1 MHEQIARYSTIVFFV
16 KPGYKTIIAC
26 TCVISLPPF
35 PKTLEEETR
44 LESMHISCHRRYG
57 TTGSQQTLSST
68 VLFKSPKNVNFNKTF
83 PRTYQQKKNSFL
95 DEKKGQHCTI
105 WFWNSY
111 EVYPFP
117 PVFSYNSKYLFPLKD
132 TIQNT
137 HSGYRP
143 VSSTLAPALA
153 CRPHNI
159 GSPRF
164 DVTL

>member
-1 MHEQIARYSTIVFFV
+1 M
-16 KPGYKTIIAC
+16 C
-26 TCVISLPPF
+26 NLPTPLSEN
-35 PKTLEEETR
+35 PRRRDETR
-44 LESMHISCHRRYG
+44 KYAHLISQTIWDYC
-57 TTGSQQTLSST
+57 TGSQQTLSST
-68 VLFKSPKNVNFNKTF
+68 ALIKSPKNVNFNKTF

-111 EVYPFP
+111 EVHPFP
-117 PVFSYNSKYLFPLKD
+117 PVLSYNSKYLFPLKD